1 MFNWFRRS
9 SKSAPAAPVS
19 TAGRRGATRV
29 LAPAI
34 KATFGKVPA
43 TRPTAAAG
51 TAPVCASPGVSSRA
65 GTPAVASSFSLGAQR
80 ILAQLPAD
88 VSLAAGC
95 ARYPHAV
102 EKLLKHWHN
111 PKEFRLT
118 IDAML
123 IDTRGGRQGFPFD
136 VLSEFGRLREHYD
149 LRVDPVKTN
158 AWGSIN
164 AR

>member
-9 SKSAPAAPVS
+9 SKSAPTTPPA
-19 TAGRRGATRV
+19 TAGRHSAV
-29 LAPAI
+29 KAPAPAI
-34 KATFGKVPA
+34 KATFGDAPA
-43 TRPTAAAG
+43 KPTFAAG
-51 TAPVCASPGVSSRA
+51 SPQSALS
-65 GTPAVASSFSLGAQR
+65 PDAQR

-88 VSLAAGC
+88 VSLAVSC
-95 ARYPHAV
+95 ARFPHAV
-102 EKLLKHWHN
+102 EKLLKHWRN

-118 IDAML
+118 LDSML

-149 LRVDPVKTN
+149 LRVAPVKSN
-158 AWGSIN
+158 AWASID

>member
-1 MFNWFRRS
+1 
-9 SKSAPAAPVS
+9 
-19 TAGRRGATRV
+19 
-29 LAPAI
+29 
-34 KATFGKVPA
+34 
-43 TRPTAAAG
+43 
-51 TAPVCASPGVSSRA
+51 
-65 GTPAVASSFSLGAQR
+65 
-80 ILAQLPAD
+80 
-88 VSLAAGC
+88 
-95 ARYPHAV
+95 V